1 MSRRITGWALDRHE
15 RDALLQRF
23 APSYARPICDHVTLK
38 FGSGPAPVPED
49 TEGRIVGFADD
60 GEGVQAAVVEIGG
73 TTARPD
79 GSVYHITWSLAPRRQ
94 AKESN
99 DVIARLGWQALEEA
113 PVAVNL
119 KGAAWSA
126 GD

>member
-1 MSRRITGWALDRHE
+1 MSRRITGWSLDRHE

-23 APSYARPICDHVTLK
+23 PATYSRAICDHVTLK
-38 FGSGPAPVPED
+38 FDSGPAPTPED
-49 TEGRIVGFADD
+49 AVGQIVGFADD

-79 GSVYHITWSLAPRRQ
+79 GSVYHITWSLEPGRQ

-99 DVIARLGWQALEEA
+99 DVIARLGWKALANA
-113 PVAVNL
+113 PVTVHL
-119 KGAAWSA
+119 KGASWSP
-126 GD
+126 GG